1 MTNEKFYD
9 ILLSN
14 SGQNGV
20 IKLNIYDYAKN
31 GIGALEKILSGED
44 LEEKPT
50 FKDKLTLLVSR
61 IVTVV
66 KHAIVYLSLLAVL
79 SSMICAVLAGIFT
92 HSPVQVAFW
101 LLCSLLAVIINERL
115 VM

>member
-1 MTNEKFYD
+1 MTDEEFYD

-20 IKLNIYDYAKN
+20 IKLNIYDSAKN
-31 GIGALEKILSGED
+31 GIETLTKILSGED
-44 LEEKPT
+44 PDNTLT

-61 IVTVV
+61 IVTVI
-66 KHAIVYLSLLAVL
+66 KHTIVYLSLLAVL
-79 SSMICAVLAGIFT
+79 TCMICAVLAGIFT
-92 HSPVQVAFW
+92 HSPVQIAFW

>member
-20 IKLNIYDYAKN
+20 IKLNIYDHAKN
-31 GIGALEKILSGED
+31 GIEALIKILSGED
-44 LEEKPT
+44 LEGKPT
-50 FKDKLTLLVSR
+50 FKDKLTLWVSR

-79 SSMICAVLAGIFT
+79 SSMVCAVLAGIFT
-92 HSPVQVAFW
+92 HSPVQVTFW